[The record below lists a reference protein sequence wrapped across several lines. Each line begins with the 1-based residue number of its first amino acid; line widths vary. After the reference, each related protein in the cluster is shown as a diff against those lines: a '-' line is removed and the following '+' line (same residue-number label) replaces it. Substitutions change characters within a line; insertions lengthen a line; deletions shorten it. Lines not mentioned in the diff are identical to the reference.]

1 MKTAVQIFGYHHA
14 EHNLEAV
21 FLSFASLETTS
32 FSIKAKFRSSSSN
45 CSKWLNFKNCFAW
58 SNCTGQDVNGHNNW
72 VMKFP
77 KDQLEQSNCNFA
89 KLRARS

>member
-45 CSKWLNFKNCFAW
+45 CS
-58 SNCTGQDVNGHNNW
+58 
-72 VMKFP
+72 
-77 KDQLEQSNCNFA
+77 
-89 KLRARS
+89 

>member
-32 FSIKAKFRSSSSN
+32 FSKPNFVPLVQIVSNLIKF
-45 CSKWLNFKNCFAW
+45 
-58 SNCTGQDVNGHNNW
+58 
-72 VMKFP
+72 
-77 KDQLEQSNCNFA
+77 
-89 KLRARS
+89 